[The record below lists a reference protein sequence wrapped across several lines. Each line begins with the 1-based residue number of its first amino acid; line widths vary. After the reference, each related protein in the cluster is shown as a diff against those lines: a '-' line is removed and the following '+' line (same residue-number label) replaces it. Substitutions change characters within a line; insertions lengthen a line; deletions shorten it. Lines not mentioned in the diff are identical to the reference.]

1 MIQDGLQNNELFSRA
16 GILGPLP
23 FYVPLEIFFCPFPEY
38 FSFQDFSLLMPQ
50 FLFPLIIAIIIPV
63 YRSKIL
69 TTRTKKI
76 STIKIQLHLTRDGW
90 LHVLWH
96 CGKTGSLCQVSALC
110 EYIVQGHTQWAWGSL
125 SRRHILGSHAAPFV
139 CQNWEVSSTGHTLF
153 MLSSRN
159 RRRKILN
166 WMVFW

>member
-1 MIQDGLQNNELFSRA
+1 MTQDCKTMSCFHQQAVG
-16 GILGPLP
+16 
-23 FYVPLEIFFCPFPEY
+23 VPSVLCSFRDRFCPFPEY
-38 FSFQDFSLLMPQ
+38 FFFQDFSLLMHQ
-50 FLFPLIIAIIIPV
+50 FLFALIIAIIIPV

-76 STIKIQLHLTRDGW
+76 STIKIQLQLTRDGW

-96 CGKTGSLCQVSALC
+96 CGKTGSLCQASALC
-110 EYIVQGHTQWAWGSL
+110 EYIVQGHTQWACGSL

-139 CQNWEVSSTGHTLF
+139 CQNWEVSATGRTLF

-159 RRRKILN
+159 CRRKKY
-166 WMVFW
+166 